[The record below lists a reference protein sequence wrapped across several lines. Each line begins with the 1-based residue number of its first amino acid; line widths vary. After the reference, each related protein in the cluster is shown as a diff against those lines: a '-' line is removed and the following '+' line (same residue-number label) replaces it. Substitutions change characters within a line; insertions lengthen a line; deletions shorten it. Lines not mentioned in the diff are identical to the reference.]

1 MNNKSV
7 KFTGKNICEVIEF
20 MHNHREERQ
29 DVPFMK
35 LLNEG
40 CDVFCFW
47 FDGRKEETEIFRMEK
62 GEILTHIYRIPT
74 IPPKAI
80 KFTGLN
86 IVEIVQF
93 IEEYKNLFICE
104 GYQVYRGSDKISN
117 GSMKIWWDCD
127 SMMLNLDNLKDGKS
141 QVSGCTA
148 YNFVKGDIWIEEK
161 EKT

>member
-1 MNNKSV
+1 MNKNSIE
-7 KFTGKNICEVIEF
+7 FTGKNICEVIEF
-20 MHNHREERQ
+20 MHSHREERQ

-93 IEEYKNLFICE
+93 IEEYKKLFICK
-104 GYQVYRGSDKISN
+104 GYEIYRGSTKIRHR
-117 GSMKIWWDCD
+117 SMETWWDCT
-127 SMMLNLDNLKDGKS
+127 SCQLNLNNLKDD
-141 QVSGCTA
+141 GCAIKGETA